1 MPRTEKQNEW
11 RKTHKPHFARVELT
25 ESTKAD
31 WMAYAESQNLPLG
44 TMIRQCIARCMEQDG
59 WEKTKPEENEE

>member
-1 MPRTEKQNEW
+1 MPRTASQNEW
-11 RKTHKPHFARVELT
+11 RRKHRKIEARVELT

-59 WEKTKPEENEE
+59 WIKTKPEENEE